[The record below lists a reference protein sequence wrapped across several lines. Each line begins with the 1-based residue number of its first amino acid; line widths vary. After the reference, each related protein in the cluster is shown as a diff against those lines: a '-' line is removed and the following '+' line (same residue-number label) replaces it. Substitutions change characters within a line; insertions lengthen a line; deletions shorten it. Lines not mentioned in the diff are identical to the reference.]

1 MIWKMLFVVFV
12 LRLETQEKKIKK
24 VLKLRQIHLKV
35 GLKENTM
42 KILSKIKA
50 TVVALIATIFVIK
63 YLQHL
68 ESIRV
73 WDYEVDKL
81 LEKYNL

>member
-1 MIWKMLFVVFV
+1 
-12 LRLETQEKKIKK
+12 
-24 VLKLRQIHLKV
+24 
-35 GLKENTM
+35 M